1 MPVHVVLVE
10 PKYEGNVGS
19 IARAMRNFGASDL
32 RLVRPCPL
40 GDEARRRAMHGA
52 DVLAAART
60 YESFAA
66 AAGDLDL
73 VVGTTGI
80 DTASEKKFLRL
91 PLTPREL
98 AAKLEDIGGE
108 VGLVFGREDFG
119 LRNEELGACDAL
131 VTIPANPKYPILN
144 IATAAAILLYETQPS
159 DEPAPRVREA
169 SALEKEKLHDAF
181 ADLMAVTNYPEYKR
195 ERTAVMFRRLIG
207 RATPSKWEFHALMGV
222 LARAA
227 KTVRRERRRAD
238 PAKSRKR

>member
-10 PKYEGNVGS
+10 PKYEGNIGS
-19 IARAMRNFGASDL
+19 VARAMKNFGAKDL

-52 DVLAAART
+52 DVLEGART
-60 YESFAA
+60 YETFPAA
-66 AAGDLDL
+66 VGDLDL

-80 DTASEKKFLRL
+80 DTTSEKKFLRL

-98 AAKLEDIGGE
+98 AARTADAGGE

-119 LRNEELGACDAL
+119 LRTEELRACDVL
-131 VTIPANPKYPILN
+131 VTIPANPEYPILN
-144 IATAAAILLYETQPS
+144 LACAAAILLYETRALE
-159 DEPAPRVREA
+159 EPAQRVREA

-181 ADLMAVTNYPEYKR
+181 ADLMEVTNYPEYKR
-195 ERTAVMFRRLIG
+195 ERTAVMFRRLLG
-207 RATPSKWEFHALMGV
+207 RATPTKWEFHALMGV

-227 KTVRRERRRAD
+227 KTVRRERTRAD
-238 PAKSRKR
+238 TARSRRR